1 MVAATACRRCDGA
14 RMNIEEPGG
23 AAPEEDEGWP
33 VGFLVVVG
41 LAAFYL
47 LVRFIQLGARL
58 LDWVVG

>member
-1 MVAATACRRCDGA
+1 
-14 RMNIEEPGG
+14 MNIEEPGG